1 MLTNDESG
9 DERAVR
15 KSAGAARQYLGRL
28 GKVEMGQVGVALGYY
43 AADVWTHRSLIFKL
57 SY

>member
-1 MLTNDESG
+1 MGALQTKE
-9 DERAVR
+9 ERAGG

-43 AADVWTHRSLIFKL
+43 AADIWTM
-57 SY
+57 